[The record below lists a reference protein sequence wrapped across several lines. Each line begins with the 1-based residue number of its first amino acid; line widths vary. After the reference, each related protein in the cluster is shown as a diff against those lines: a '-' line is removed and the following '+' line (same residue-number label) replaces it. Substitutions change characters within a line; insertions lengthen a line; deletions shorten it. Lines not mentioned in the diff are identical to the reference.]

1 MMGYAEDANAMPANL
16 QKTVQVIIWLYI
28 LHFFYTSYSDKPPHT
43 SCSVQRCDNKELV
56 KEQMKYVMV
65 PVQSEGICCPEYNRV
80 ACKDGDSV
88 YQVSSLSKMNKYN
101 LQ

>member
-1 MMGYAEDANAMPANL
+1 M
-16 QKTVQVIIWLYI
+16 QKMQMLCQQTYKGLSRLLFDYTYI

-88 YQVSSLSKMNKYN
+88 YQVSN
-101 LQ
+101 LCKIQ